1 MEFEWDEAKRAANIE
16 KHGLDFLRAAQLFDG
31 RPAVT
36 ASSSQGGEP
45 RWKTTGLIENVF
57 ITVIW
62 TAREGRVRIISARR
76 AWNAEEREYHKI
88 HERRN

>member
-31 RPAVT
+31 RPAIT
-36 ASSSQGGEP
+36 ASTSRDGEA
-45 RWKTTGLIENVF
+45 RWKTTGLIEDVF

-76 AWNAEEREYHKI
+76 AWNAEERQYCAI
-88 HERRN
+88 HGRGD